1 MTHIRIPPSGS
12 TETSRPVIPVI
23 NTLSVKFLFFVQ
35 ENVDLLRFLFP
46 FWFRLGRVRELSNKF
61 AESLITA
68 RMNPRGGV
76 KRSLALLSAGHF
88 MSDLYTSFV
97 FILLPVWLHQFNQP
111 FSSAGWLV
119 FLRGASMAVFEPI
132 GGYFADRTTK
142 LLFPVGLA
150 LTALAM
156 SSVGSA
162 PSFFVLVFLILVATI
177 GQSFFGPQAASEA
190 RKSSGKSKGFGLAIF
205 LAGGTLGGAFGSI
218 IIASLVT
225 VVDLRA
231 TWLLLV
237 PGLLITALLFKQFT
251 ASITSVLKKDSPLEI
266 FAELKS
272 RPLIALASVLLLRGG
287 AETAIM
293 VFLPI
298 LVDQRGYGLIIA
310 GASVGIF
317 KLFGALGS
325 ILAGFH
331 SDRRSWKPYAVT
343 SFLFSILIL
352 YSALKVEGWL
362 ALALVALLGV
372 ILLSSSS
379 YTLVV
384 SQNLLPNKTSIAAGL
399 VFSISLLGGGLGSL
413 VTGFL
418 ADILGLETAV
428 LVTGVIMALGAA
440 VATLGIREHL

>member
-1 MTHIRIPPSGS
+1 MDDILIPPSGS
-12 TETSRPVIPVI
+12 AETSSPVIPAKKKR
-23 NTLSVKFLFFVQ
+23 S
-35 ENVDLLRFLFP
+35 D
-46 FWFRLGRVRELSNKF
+46 RL
-61 AESLITA
+61 AERLITA
-68 RMNPRGGV
+68 SMNPKGGV
-76 KRSLALLSAGHF
+76 SRSLALLSAGHF

-119 FLRGASMAVFEPI
+119 FLRGACMAVFEPI

-162 PSFFVLVFLILVATI
+162 PSYFILVLLILVSTV

-190 RKSSGKSKGFGLAIF
+190 RKSSGNSRGFGLAIF

-225 VVDLRA
+225 AVDLRA
-231 TWLLLV
+231 TWLLLA
-237 PGLLITALLFKQFT
+237 PGLLISGLLFKQFA
-251 ASITSVLKKDSPLEI
+251 ASIASVLKKDSPLYI
-266 FAELKS
+266 FAGLKS

-310 GASVGIF
+310 GASVAIF
-317 KLFGALGS
+317 KLFGALGA
-325 ILAGFH
+325 ILAGFL
-331 SDRRSWKPYAVT
+331 SDRRSWKPYAAL
-343 SFLFSILIL
+343 SFLISILIL
-352 YSALKVEGWL
+352 YSVLKVEGWL
-362 ALALVALLGV
+362 ALVLVALLGF

-379 YTLVV
+379 YTLAV
-384 SQNLLPNKTSIAAGL
+384 SQNLLPEKTSTAAGL

-418 ADILGLETAV
+418 ADFLGLETAV
-428 LVTGVIMALGAA
+428 LTTGVIMSLGAA